1 MLISTK
7 LSNLISKSHQDKFS
21 RNGIASIKIDNTF
34 KLDGACKKCNS
45 THNHGFLELSNS
57 ASFIMCLDG
66 LDRLPTYDVLKRG
79 LDELIKFEAQNNCIG
94 CITWIG
100 FYVESFTRED
110 VILLKE
116 LVLFRNKTLSQIKVE
131 KNNKER
137 SIKLPSGLE
146 SLEGKQGKFFEE
158 LWDKT

>member
-1 MLISTK
+1 
-7 LSNLISKSHQDKFS
+7 
-21 RNGIASIKIDNTF
+21 
-34 KLDGACKKCNS
+34 
-45 THNHGFLELSNS
+45 
-57 ASFIMCLDG
+57 
-66 LDRLPTYDVLKRG
+66 
-79 LDELIKFEAQNNCIG
+79 
-94 CITWIG
+94 
-100 FYVESFTRED
+100 VESFTRED

-137 SIKLPSGLE
+137 SIKVPSGLE